1 MLIFSIHL
9 LPTHAIHN
17 IDSALEKE
25 QHKVQRTR
33 EYRWSHKDSVDTK
46 TSEMFGI

>member
-25 QHKVQRTR
+25 QQEVQRTG
-33 EYRWSHKDSVDTK
+33 EYRWSHMDSVGTK
-46 TSEMFGI
+46 TREMFGI